1 MDVFLIPT
9 TTSERYELY
18 YEAPD
23 EDVVE
28 VGGDEAPRIRWL
40 PAFLSHWIHCI
51 KLKFLEALR
60 EAEEWRHRRHEEDPA
75 PQGFVVRW
83 RRKVMGFIVERI
95 AEQRLLWH
103 MRHAEQICARIPSDM
118 SESEANSVIRTM
130 LQKDAD
136 HHRKWLFIDLL
147 LLLLSAPLVVIPGP
161 NVPGFYFTFQVVG
174 HFLSWQGAKQGLAC
188 TEWTF
193 KPSSDLVELRA
204 AMTMAAPERHRRF
217 RELAERLRLE
227 HLETFCEDVAAPT
240 A

>member
-23 EDVVE
+23 DDVVE
-28 VGGDEAPRIRWL
+28 SADEAPRIRFL
-40 PAFLSHWIHCI
+40 PAFLSRWIHAL
-51 KLKFLEALR
+51 KLKFMAALR
-60 EAEEWRHRRHEEDPA
+60 EAEEWRHRRHEDDPV
-75 PQGFVVRW
+75 PHGVVARW

-103 MRHAEQICARIPSDM
+103 MRHADDICARIPADMPESD
-118 SESEANSVIRTM
+118 ANAVIRGM
-130 LQKDAD
+130 LQKDVD
-136 HHRKWLFIDLL
+136 HHRKWTFIDLVL
-147 LLLLSAPLVVIPGP
+147 LILSVPLVLVPGP
-161 NVPGFYFTFQVVG
+161 NIPGFYFTFQVVG
-174 HFLSWQGAKQGLAC
+174 HFMSWQGAKQGLAC

-193 KPSSDLVELRA
+193 KPSTDLVELRT
-204 AMTMAAPERHRRF
+204 AMTMEPPERHRRF

-227 HLETFCEDVAAPT
+227 HLETFCEEVAAPT